1 MTGRDAPPAPARV
14 PAGRRTFRIALMAAG
29 LAAAAMLGRT
39 GRAAAPLTAAHAF
52 LEFFSGVFTLVG
64 LTGAVVFGLLAA
76 SRFTPIRLRV
86 LAQSGHRAAA
96 TLSLSFLAVHIAL
109 KVLEKHASALDA
121 LLPAAGLHGR
131 DLMVSLG
138 PVAGDLMIL
147 AVLTGVA
154 RGRFIGAGRAWTWRL
169 LHLTVYLCWPVA
181 LVHGLQAGRSA
192 KSWVIYSYLLC
203 AAAVVLLVLLRL
215 AIASRHRR
223 SRGPRPVRPAAPRP
237 PARRPAPAP
246 AAEARVPDEQFWADL
261 KDEARRWSRS
271 RP

>member
-1 MTGRDAPPAPARV
+1 MNTASSPPVRV
-14 PAGRRTFRIALMAAG
+14 PAGRRTLKITLMAAG
-29 LAAAAMLGRT
+29 LAAAAVAGRT
-39 GRAAAPLTAAHAF
+39 GRAAHLLTAAHTF

-76 SRFTPIRLRV
+76 SRFTPIRLRI

-96 TLSLSFLAVHIAL
+96 TLSLSFLAVHIVL

-121 LLPAAGLHGR
+121 VLPAAGFQGHG
-131 DLMVSLG
+131 LMVSLG

-147 AVLTGVA
+147 AALTGVA

-169 LHLTVYLCWPVA
+169 LHLAVYVCWPVA
-181 LVHGLQAGRSA
+181 LVHGLQAGRAA
-192 KSWVIYSYLLC
+192 KSWVVYSYLLC
-203 AAAVVLLVLLRL
+203 AAAVVLLVLVRL

-223 SRGPRPVRPAAPRP
+223 TTGPRPVRPAAAARP
-237 PARRPAPAP
+237 PARRPAP

-261 KDEARRWSRS
+261 KDEAKRWSRS

>member
-1 MTGRDAPPAPARV
+1 MTAASPPPVRV
-14 PAGRRTFRIALMAAG
+14 PAGHRTLKVVLMAAG
-29 LAAAAMLGRT
+29 IAAAVLAGRT
-39 GRAAAPLTAAHAF
+39 AGAARALTAAHAF
-52 LEFFSGVFTLVG
+52 LEFFAGVFTLVG

-76 SRFTPIRLRV
+76 ARFTPIRLRI

-96 TLSLSFLAVHIAL
+96 TLSLAFLAVHIVL
-109 KVLEKHASALDA
+109 KVLEKHATALDA
-121 LLPAAGLHGR
+121 VLPAAGVRGHG
-131 DLMVSLG
+131 LMVSLG
-138 PVAGDLMIL
+138 PVAGDLMVL

-169 LHLTVYLCWPVA
+169 LHLAVYACWPVA
-181 LVHGLQAGRSA
+181 LVHGLQAGRA
-192 KSWVIYSYLLC
+192 ARSWVVYSYLLC
-203 AAAVVLLVLLRL
+203 AAALVLLVLVRL

-223 SRGPRPVRPAAPRP
+223 TTGPRPVRPAAAARP
-237 PARRPAPAP
+237 QARRPAP